1 MTAPAPGASGSGS
14 TLRLLTGLVLTM
26 VAMATAVIGFS
37 RLFGV
42 LEAGGYGTSAM
53 RNALVILGASG
64 ALFASG
70 IATLIWEVS
79 KRYERY

>member
-1 MTAPAPGASGSGS
+1 MTTPPPGSTGSGS
-14 TLRLLTGLVLTM
+14 TVRLLTGLVLTM

-37 RLFGV
+37 RLFSL
-42 LEAGGYGTSAM
+42 LEAGGYGTPPM
-53 RNALVILGASG
+53 RTALVILGASG

-70 IATLIWEVS
+70 IATLIWEIS